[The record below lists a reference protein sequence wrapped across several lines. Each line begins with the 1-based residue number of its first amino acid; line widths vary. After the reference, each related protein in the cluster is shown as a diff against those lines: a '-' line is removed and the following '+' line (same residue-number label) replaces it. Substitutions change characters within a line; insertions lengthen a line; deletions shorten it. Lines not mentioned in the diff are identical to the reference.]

1 MGRNIIV
8 ITTTDSKE
16 LALRIA
22 DELLSKK
29 AAACVNIFHGVLSR
43 YWWKGSIASEEEIVL
58 LIKTA
63 DYLFP
68 QVSHLIK
75 ELHSYQ
81 CPEVIS
87 LPITAGSQEYLKWL
101 KDSLAQPGSLAED
114 QS

>member
-1 MGRNIIV
+1 MEKNIIV
-8 ITTTDSKE
+8 MTTADSKE

-22 DELLSKK
+22 DKLLSKR
-29 AAACVNIFHGVLSR
+29 AAACVNIFNGVLSR
-43 YWWKGSIASEEEIVL
+43 YWWQGSIASEEEVVL

-68 QVSHLIK
+68 QVSRLIK
-75 ELHSYQ
+75 QLHSYQ

-101 KDSLAQPGSLAED
+101 KDSLAQSGTTAED
-114 QS
+114 